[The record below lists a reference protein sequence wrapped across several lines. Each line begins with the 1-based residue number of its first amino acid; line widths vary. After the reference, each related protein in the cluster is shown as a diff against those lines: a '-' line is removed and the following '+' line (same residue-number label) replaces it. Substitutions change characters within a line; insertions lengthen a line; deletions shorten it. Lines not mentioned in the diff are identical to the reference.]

1 MEKRRTMIL
10 TDISTLSSDH
20 GEPDDTQSMIRLM
33 LYANELDIEGL
44 IATYTSHGHA
54 VHPEYIHA
62 VLDAYEQVEGR
73 LRRHDPAY
81 PSAEKLRRV
90 VKAGSARCGLD
101 QVGEG
106 RDTEGSEWI
115 IAAADREDERPLW
128 ILIWGGPLDLAQAL
142 WKVSHTR
149 DSKAAAAFR
158 SRLRVYAI
166 ADQYDETGPWIKA
179 QYPDMFYITAGVTF
193 RGMYR
198 GGDSNTLTEEWL
210 QENICRQRGALGAL
224 YPVYDGGDPWGRVQG
239 VKEGD
244 TPSLLYL
251 VDQGHDPDQPEQEHW
266 GGQFVGRG
274 NQYVDLPDPEEAKAS
289 VSRWRAEFQED
300 FRRRMTWCVE

>member
-1 MEKRRTMIL
+1 MTAK
-10 TDISTLSSDH
+10 
-20 GEPDDTQSMIRLM
+20 
-33 LYANELDIEGL
+33 
-44 IATYTSHGHA
+44 
-54 VHPEYIHA
+54 
-62 VLDAYEQVEGR
+62 
-73 LRRHDPAY
+73 
-81 PSAEKLRRV
+81 
-90 VKAGSARCGLD
+90 
-101 QVGEG
+101 
-106 RDTEGSEWI
+106 
-115 IAAADREDERPLW
+115 
-128 ILIWGGPLDLAQAL
+128 
-142 WKVSHTR
+142 
-149 DSKAAAAFR
+149 
-158 SRLRVYAI
+158 RLRVYAI

-179 QYPDMFYITAGVTF
+179 QYSDMFYITAGVTF

-198 GGDSNTLTEEWL
+198 GGDSDTLTEEWL

-300 FRRRMTWCVE
+300 FRRRMTWCVG